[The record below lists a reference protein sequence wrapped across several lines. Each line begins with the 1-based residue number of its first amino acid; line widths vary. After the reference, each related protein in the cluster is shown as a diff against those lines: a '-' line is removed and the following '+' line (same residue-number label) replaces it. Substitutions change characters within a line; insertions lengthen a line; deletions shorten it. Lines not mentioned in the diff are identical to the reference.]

1 MKLGVKLGAS
11 FGLVIAIM
19 VTLSLYVMSELMDV
33 RRGSQIITKY
43 YMPEVQSITHVERT
57 VLAAVSEM
65 NQYAGTR
72 DRAQWESAW
81 DRLRVA
87 SESLEATSS
96 TFATGHMPA
105 DFTQAISRVKS
116 TLSAYSQASGS
127 THEVMGKLISTVSR
141 AERAADS
148 FVKVMNDFIS
158 GQEADARRQEGNFET
173 ELNLISRS
181 YGVMMQF
188 KELHSQFTRALNLDD
203 PDMAEKAMAAIPVVV
218 STLGQLIADVQSGER
233 KEQLNDAADAARSFL
248 GHGTAC
254 ILLWRERQTLDA
266 ERLALQNTLITA
278 TRRASA
284 LGIEKTMALSA
295 EAANTVAQ
303 LSLRLQL
310 GLLGAVLIA
319 TIFAIL
325 LTRAI
330 TRPLQQ
336 GVNFAA
342 RIADG
347 HLDETLDIN
356 SKDEIG
362 ALASALNS
370 MAATLRQKITDLSQ
384 AREDALRASSAKGDF
399 LANMSHEMRT
409 PMNAIIGM
417 TTIGKGAADVAR
429 KDYAF
434 EKIEGAS
441 NHLLGVINDILDM
454 SKIEAGKFELSSV
467 EFSFEKMLQKVA
479 NVINFRVEE
488 KQQDFTVHI
497 DENIPD
503 MLVADDQHLTQ
514 VITNLLSNAVKFTP
528 EGGAIRLNAHYEG
541 EDGDHVLLRIEV
553 RDSGIG
559 ISPEQQANLFQAFQQ
574 AESSTTRKFGG
585 TGLGLAISRRI
596 IEMMGGII
604 WIESVLNQGASFIF
618 TIRAERGTAVAGK
631 DADSDLNW
639 GKVRVLVVDD
649 VPDLL
654 EYFEEMARK
663 IGFVCNT
670 VSSGQEALDRME
682 QDGTVRYLFH

>member
-1 MKLGVKLGAS
+1 
-11 FGLVIAIM
+11 
-19 VTLSLYVMSELMDV
+19 
-33 RRGSQIITKY
+33 
-43 YMPEVQSITHVERT
+43 
-57 VLAAVSEM
+57 
-65 NQYAGTR
+65 
-72 DRAQWESAW
+72 
-81 DRLRVA
+81 
-87 SESLEATSS
+87 
-96 TFATGHMPA
+96 
-105 DFTQAISRVKS
+105 
-116 TLSAYSQASGS
+116 
-127 THEVMGKLISTVSR
+127 
-141 AERAADS
+141 
-148 FVKVMNDFIS
+148 
-158 GQEADARRQEGNFET
+158 
-173 ELNLISRS
+173 
-181 YGVMMQF
+181 
-188 KELHSQFTRALNLDD
+188 
-203 PDMAEKAMAAIPVVV
+203 
-218 STLGQLIADVQSGER
+218 
-233 KEQLNDAADAARSFL
+233 
-248 GHGTAC
+248 
-254 ILLWRERQTLDA
+254 
-266 ERLALQNTLITA
+266 
-278 TRRASA
+278 
-284 LGIEKTMALSA
+284 
-295 EAANTVAQ
+295 
-303 LSLRLQL
+303 
-310 GLLGAVLIA
+310 
-319 TIFAIL
+319 
-325 LTRAI
+325 
-330 TRPLQQ
+330 
-336 GVNFAA
+336 
-342 RIADG
+342 
-347 HLDETLDIN
+347 
-356 SKDEIG
+356 
-362 ALASALNS
+362 
-370 MAATLRQKITDLSQ
+370 
-384 AREDALRASSAKGDF
+384 
-399 LANMSHEMRT
+399 
-409 PMNAIIGM
+409 MNAISGM

-618 TIRAERGTAVAGK
+618 TIRAERGTAVEGK